1 MSLVILLS
9 VFTLTCPNNNSLPLD
24 GKHAES
30 RHIWSFEK
38 KKTCASNK
46 GDSQT
51 KNTFAKCHNQLLVAA
66 APDAK
71 TCMRKFHGKLFW
83 PCTTLVGN
91 AGLGWRLAVVQACTK
106 YQKQAGK
113 SSRTACARA
122 LV

>member
-51 KNTFAKCHNQLLVAA
+51 KYMHLCQMPQSV
-66 APDAK
+66 
-71 TCMRKFHGKLFW
+71 
-83 PCTTLVGN
+83 VGS
-91 AGLGWRLAVVQACTK
+91 C
-106 YQKQAGK
+106 
-113 SSRTACARA
+113 SSRRIA
-122 LV
+122 